1 MKISKEQKIR
11 MHDIDKK
18 ILHKIAERAHIGI
31 SKIKSTKI
39 EDLERELN
47 IKARPPKIYFD
58 WERSEKDGYQ
68 DLKFVSEAEYKHR
81 EEKLDSE
88 LKACG
93 LLDR

>member
-1 MKISKEQKIR
+1 MNE
-11 MHDIDKK
+11 IDRK
-18 ILHKIAERAHIGI
+18 ILSKITQRTHISI

-47 IKARPPKIYFD
+47 IEARPPKIYFD

-68 DLKFVSEAEYKHR
+68 DLKFVSEKEYEHR
-81 EEKLDSE
+81 EAKLDSE